1 MLLNPADEQ
10 SVTGDEVYVFY
21 PGRLQV
27 QPTRESLSTKSWSGP
42 DRVSGQNVHL
52 NHGSDSREKEEQLLA
67 MLITRMAREGDGFF
81 LSPAAEEE
89 GDEDDREENMIQNP
103 RDFLSSS
110 SGKDDFVGEDRKQYP
125 DTLPHLNETVQPG
138 QPNDWSS
145 VPSDMDISTE
155 QPGSKVE
162 AVRGRS
168 EDLFNPGEGY
178 SCKVTG
184 VQGDEDS
191 GADWRRAESGEGM
204 EVAVGVVYLRLVGTR
219 GCTKVS
225 VIDRTQRASFRW
237 VYHHHHHHH
246 RRRSPIRLSS
256 SSSSASS
263 SPSPLP

>member
-27 QPTRESLSTKSWSGP
+27 QPTHESLSTKSGSGP
-42 DRVSGQNVHL
+42 DHVSGQNVHL
-52 NHGSDSREKEEQLLA
+52 NHGSDVRGKEEQLLT
-67 MLITRMAREGDGFF
+67 MLITRMAKEGDGFF
-81 LSPAAEEE
+81 LSPAAEK
-89 GDEDDREENMIQNP
+89 GAEDDREENMIQNP
-103 RDFLSSS
+103 REFLSSS

-125 DTLPHLNETVQPG
+125 DTLLHLNETVQPG

-145 VPSDMDISTE
+145 IPSDDFYSNSIMDISTE

-162 AVRGRS
+162 AGRGRS

-184 VQGDEDS
+184 VQGDEAS
-191 GADWRRAESGEGM
+191 GADWRRAGKGRGEGV

-225 VIDRTQRASFRW
+225 IIDRTQRASFR
-237 VYHHHHHHH
+237 
-246 RRRSPIRLSS
+246 
-256 SSSSASS
+256 
-263 SPSPLP
+263 